1 LRNNFA
7 KRYLLAGGDIA
18 TLSRILGHSSPAM
31 TEKAYLDFS
40 NPELS
45 KIYQQFSPLNSLAK
59 K

>member
-1 LRNNFA
+1 
-7 KRYLLAGGDIA
+7 LLAGGDIA